1 MVSISRR
8 LSTSKPCTKMVHHVN
23 SVSRWETHWRFNNL
37 VNMGLLWL
45 VGIVFCSSSTFLLCT
60 VHLNSQYLLVI
71 FLFGVSGAVLQ
82 ELIVLHQCAVFI
94 CTRLLKKRLLL
105 SKGVLCENI
114 GSYDAIIWGCRFS
127 SDKDWA
133 TALLSSHDFDSSS
146 LQVRLKKIKQ
156 FTERC

>member
-1 MVSISRR
+1 MLLVSVTRLSTLGIKSSLDLLFYSKVFSNMVSISRR

-71 FLFGVSGAVLQ
+71 FLFGVSEAVSIEGSHGPILTA
-82 ELIVLHQCAVFI
+82 IVEGG
-94 CTRLLKKRLLL
+94 RR
-105 SKGVLCENI
+105 G
-114 GSYDAIIWGCRFS
+114 GY
-127 SDKDWA
+127 
-133 TALLSSHDFDSSS
+133 
-146 LQVRLKKIKQ
+146 
-156 FTERC
+156 